1 MKPNIKKIIIAT
13 AIILVLGAV
22 AYWAFSGKKSV
33 YIEVETVPVKTGEV
47 ITTVTA
53 TGTVQPIKQVSVG
66 TQVSGV
72 IDKIYVDYNSI
83 VKKGQLIAALDQ
95 TNLRAALKQSQAS
108 YDNALNELTYQ
119 KSIYDRQ
126 KQLYDKSLITQE
138 DYDLALYNYNNAK
151 GNVIQRK
158 SDLDKAKTNLSYAYI
173 YSPISGV
180 VLSRDVDE
188 GQTVAASLNT
198 PTLFSIAQDLK
209 QMQVEADVDEA
220 DIGGVTEGQRVSFT
234 VDSFQDEEFSG
245 TVTQVR
251 LNPTTTSNV
260 VTYTVVVKAGNP
272 DLKLKP
278 GMTATI
284 EIYTHELKGIATL
297 EAKAVNN
304 KIDEALLTKYYLQT
318 GQTPDSVVK
327 SNEQN
332 GTFVYVKQNDALI
345 VKKIKLGI
353 DDGINVQVLEG
364 LEIDDQVVYNL
375 KEITGEKSDETNQSP
390 FMPKMTRKNKS

>member
-1 MKPNIKKIIIAT
+1 MKINIKKIIIAT
-13 AIILVLGAV
+13 GSILVLGAV
-22 AYWAFSGKKSV
+22 AYWASSGKKSV
-33 YIEVETVPVKTGEV
+33 YIEAETVPVKTGEV

-83 VKKGQLIAALDQ
+83 VKKGQLIAELDK

-151 GNVIQRK
+151 GNVIQKK

-318 GQTPDSVVK
+318 GQTPDSVK

>member
-1 MKPNIKKIIIAT
+1 MKINIKKIIIAT
-13 AIILVLGAV
+13 GSILVLGAV
-22 AYWAFSGKKSV
+22 AYWASSGKKSV
-33 YIEVETVPVKTGEV
+33 YIEAETVPVKTGEV

-83 VKKGQLIAALDQ
+83 VKKGQLIAELDK

-151 GNVIQRK
+151 GNVIQKK

>member
-1 MKPNIKKIIIAT
+1 MKITIKKIIIAT
-13 AIILVLGAV
+13 AILLVLGAV

-83 VKKGQLIAALDQ
+83 VKKGQLIAELDK

-108 YDNALNELTYQ
+108 YDNALNEVTYQ

-260 VTYTVVVKAGNP
+260 VTYTVVVKADNP
-272 DLKLKP
+272 ELKLKP

-304 KIDEALLTKYYLQT
+304 KLDEALLTKYYLQT
-318 GQTPDSVVK
+318 GQTPDSVAK
-327 SNEQN
+327 SNDQS
-332 GTFVYVKQNDALI
+332 GTFVYVKQKDALI

-375 KEITGEKSDETNQSP
+375 KEITGEKVDEASQSP